1 MFLFLNNN
9 KGFLMQLFSDIS
21 SNIQVFIFNKNTR
34 IQKNTNK
41 EIIKTIANVLN
52 TTFSTDVFIE
62 KLSNAKLGGFKML
75 GNLTYSSTF
84 DKILSML
91 SVELNANPS
100 EVSEHFKKSNFNSV
114 RSNKFNASLVD
125 ISKVI
130 AMAFLKN
137 DKDVLNEMVARLKK
151 MNPALSAVE
160 TKNISEKKAPNKESI
175 PKDENII
182 DFGNRKGRKSD
193 SNDPEFSKVSIYN
206 KVLLTKNR

>member
-1 MFLFLNNN
+1 
-9 KGFLMQLFSDIS
+9 MQLFSDIS

>member
-1 MFLFLNNN
+1 
-9 KGFLMQLFSDIS
+9 MQLFSDIS

-91 SVELNANPS
+91 SVELNANLS

-137 DKDVLNEMVARLKK
+137 DKDVLNEMVAGLKK

-193 SNDPEFSKVSIYN
+193 SNDPEFSKVSTYN

>member
-9 KGFLMQLFSDIS
+9 KGLFMQLFSDIS

-91 SVELNANPS
+91 SVELNANLS
-100 EVSEHFKKSNFNSV
+100 EVSEHFKKS
-114 RSNKFNASLVD
+114 
-125 ISKVI
+125 
-130 AMAFLKN
+130 
-137 DKDVLNEMVARLKK
+137 
-151 MNPALSAVE
+151 
-160 TKNISEKKAPNKESI
+160 
-175 PKDENII
+175 
-182 DFGNRKGRKSD
+182 
-193 SNDPEFSKVSIYN
+193 
-206 KVLLTKNR
+206 